1 MEPNLQHLW
10 MEGTD
15 QRVAG
20 TIRFT
25 QKDNFLYAIEI
36 GNEIMEMED
45 APKYKKS
52 KAPKAPYKIPGVK
65 ALDGSEIMMLGS
77 NTALPWKQKGQ
88 DIVIEK
94 LPQRLPCDHAWT
106 FKIPVNK

>member
-10 MEGTD
+10 MEGAD

-36 GNEIMEMED
+36 GNEIMEMEEMHL
-45 APKYKKS
+45 S
-52 KAPKAPYKIPGVK
+52 TQRVK
-65 ALDGSEIMMLGS
+65 ATQSSI
-77 NTALPWKQKGQ
+77 
-88 DIVIEK
+88 
-94 LPQRLPCDHAWT
+94 
-106 FKIPVNK
+106 